1 MVTNVGRG
9 QPYKVSEMLDNKN
22 LIKKAYDN
30 EGYKLVTSVVVTH
43 LNSLVTDADVD
54 VRRSASDTLAGLALH
69 IRREDV
75 AAFVL
80 PIPMRLA
87 HHQPQS
93 KNSKKQNEQESL
105 HEELRITAA
114 NLLAELGGAGENG
127 AIPMQLIRES
137 ILPTVLAL
145 CDDPGFRVRRAAA
158 QALPRVLGGTT
169 VEDAKN
175 RILPAFQTLSKD
187 EIYRV
192 RKSTG
197 ECLVDMSRSLMILAS
212 KEKDPSV
219 VNSLRRLC
227 LIPIA
232 ESLLGD
238 ANKFVRHGMMQ
249 FLGPFL
255 ASFYPYVNSPLHS
268 ILPGNSES
276 DGSNHCGIVAQFFPH
291 ASSMVSRLNSSAAA
305 TTSAPTPILAN
316 LGEVAVELTEIQEL
330 LQALP
335 DFVKAHRS
343 SSASLKA
350 IVAHRRIH
358 APDPQDLKA
367 VMGQLLDHFV
377 GLARVSTGDENTDA
391 EMRVYCAYSYPAV
404 VLLLGQENWQ
414 GRLRDCFLT
423 LLNPNYGTEAT
434 DTALPP
440 LPVKRCLAS
449 SLHTVAHVL
458 GPEIAALDIMPIFR
472 DHFLRDTDESV
483 RLNMIRNFPTLL
495 SLILPGLRTQY
506 MLHWCETIRGE
517 EVLGAMRRSATN
529 PLVLNWRQRDY
540 VSRTLPDLICMA
552 DAVFAHTYLWP
563 IVKMVLTDSVNI
575 VREDAIWAIPL
586 LLKSFCPD
594 NILVDI
600 EGDRGKANELWSAA
614 ACQEVVSWL
623 KETILKISPSKKGG
637 SNGKGSNFGQRQLY
651 CGICAATALAI
662 RFFDGLEDP
671 KDPVVE
677 FYENFKTMFA
687 GKDSRTPNEL
697 YGPYQRTTASERN
710 HLMKLLV
717 YDILPVALVFKDDR
731 VTNVRLTLIK
741 VLHLMPTDFA
751 MLPAFNEAVQ
761 VLEEEVETWESF
773 SGLQE
778 PPPAAPV
785 ISKAV
790 SMKTMNTEGITEA
803 TNKDR
808 GKIAANKA
816 DRRKPS
822 SPKKKKH
829 ENAQVEASMAS
840 I

>member
-9 QPYKVSEMLDNKN
+9 QPYKVSEMLDSKN
-22 LIKKAYDN
+22 LIKKVYDN
-30 EGYKLVTSVVVTH
+30 EGYKLVTTVVVTH

-87 HHQPQS
+87 HHQPTS
-93 KNSKKQNEQESL
+93 KNSKKHNEQESL

-127 AIPMQLIRES
+127 AIPTQLIRES
-137 ILPTVLAL
+137 ILPTVLSL

-169 VEDAKN
+169 AEDAKN
-175 RILPAFQTLSKD
+175 RILPAFITLSKD

-219 VNSLRRLC
+219 VNSLRRSC

-232 ESLLGD
+232 ESLLAD
-238 ANKFVRHGMMQ
+238 TNKFVRHGMMQ

-255 ASFYPYVNSPLHS
+255 ASFYPYVDSALHS

-316 LGEVAVELTEIQEL
+316 LGESAEELTEIQEL
-330 LQALP
+330 LQAIP
-335 DFVKAHRS
+335 DFIKAHRS

-350 IVAHRRIH
+350 IVAHRRTH
-358 APDPQDLKA
+358 APDPEDLKA
-367 VMGQLLDHFV
+367 VMGKLLDHFV
-377 GLARVSTGDENTDA
+377 GLARVGTGDENTDA

-414 GRLRDCFLT
+414 GRLKDCFLT

-434 DTALPP
+434 DAALPP

-472 DHFLRDTDESV
+472 DSFLRDTDESV

-495 SLILPGLRTQY
+495 SLILPGLRTMY
-506 MLHWCETIRGE
+506 LLHWCETIRGE
-517 EVLGAMRRSATN
+517 EVLGAMRRRATN

-563 IVKMVLTDSVNI
+563 ILKTVLTDSVNI

-594 NILVDI
+594 NVVCDV
-600 EGDRGKANELWSAA
+600 EGDQGNANELWSAA

-651 CGICAATALAI
+651 CRICAAIALAI
-662 RFFDGLEDP
+662 RFADGLEDP
-671 KDPVVE
+671 KDPVVTFNE
-677 FYENFKTMFA
+677 RFKSMFI

-697 YGPYQRTTASERN
+697 NGPYQRTTASERN
-710 HLMKLLV
+710 HLMTLLV
-717 YDILPVALVFKDDR
+717 YDILPVALEFKDDR

-741 VLHLMPTDFA
+741 VLHLMPTDLA

-761 VLEEEVETWESF
+761 CLEEEVETWESF

-778 PPPAAPV
+778 PPPPAPV
-785 ISKAV
+785 VSKPV
-790 SMKTMNTEGITEA
+790 STKPMNTEAITEA
-803 TNKDR
+803 TNKER
-808 GKIAANKA
+808 GIAANKA
-816 DRRKPS
+816 DRRKS
-822 SPKKKKH
+822 SSKKKASH